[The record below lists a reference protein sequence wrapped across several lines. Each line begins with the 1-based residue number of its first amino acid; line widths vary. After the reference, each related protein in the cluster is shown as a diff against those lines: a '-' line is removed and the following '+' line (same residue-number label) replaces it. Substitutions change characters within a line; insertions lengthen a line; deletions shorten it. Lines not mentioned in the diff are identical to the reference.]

1 MEETTREIGGNSI
14 KLWLGN
20 KLAKWGERLI
30 TKGSKLIVSNPTCK
44 LHSPYLLVINFTV
57 NNTEKY
63 TLTLQGDY
71 KERYKLI
78 SNSLKENEADSVEVD
93 GDGNVDGVEV
103 DGNGNVDGV
112 AVDGDGNM
120 DGVEEGDTLLT
131 IIAPSQCEGGKNASD
146 C

>member
-78 SNSLKENEADSVEVD
+78 SNSLKENEVDSVEDVQD
-93 GDGNVDGVEV
+93 PI
-103 DGNGNVDGV
+103 
-112 AVDGDGNM
+112 
-120 DGVEEGDTLLT
+120 T
-131 IIAPSQCEGGKNASD
+131 INEMFILILHHENTKKWFLKI
-146 C
+146 